1 MVQYKTFDLGPFAL
15 QKGTVLPDAKI
26 VYATVGRLN
35 DAKDNAVLVPTWGS
49 GSPEDVVGLLIG
61 TARALN
67 PEKYFIVIPNHCRL
81 GVFRTVLSS
90 GGVQSSLR
98 RVLRRRV
105 H

>member
-1 MVQYKTFDLGPFAL
+1 MHMVQYKTFDLGPFAL

-61 TARALN
+61 SGRSIPKNISSSYPIISAAASHRRRATT
-67 PEKYFIVIPNHCRL
+67 PHRL
-81 GVFRTVLSS
+81 RKGVFR
-90 GGVQSSLR
+90 G
-98 RVLRRRV
+98 
-105 H
+105 